1 MTSAPAVIGPP
12 SSTAASVVR
21 PTASRSR
28 ASTSAGP
35 AVSRMTSSM
44 PQSLVMPARPPSV
57 TTTISGLE
65 MPVVQMTRHSDL
77 AMASSRRASTMTTS
91 ACGASTRAEASAGR
105 MRTWCDSSPSA
116 GTTSALG
123 AKVFVSSS
131 RWAIVDQDRRSC
143 TAAKASNATLR
154 RCSSGTGRAPG
165 PRPPTRRSN
174 RCCRSARSSSVA
186 ARARAA
192 TRCRPEPSS
201 RSSRRSP
208 GDDGRMPRVDDQ
220 PTDLSREAEPAQSET
235 VEGGAEQ
242 PASEPEAAPGE
253 PVVETRAQRRA
264 RQEAVLKEPVLPAL
278 ATVRRPIAVIAT
290 IVLAALLVLALLADP
305 VLLAAGLAW
314 AGIVVAWGWPTLL
327 GSSSRFGSS
336 LAIGVT
342 GVLAPVAA
350 VATTDEPYLRL
361 VPVALVIGLAIMFGH
376 QMVRRDGR
384 PRLTESIGITSL
396 GLAVVALG
404 TTWMPLSRTDRA
416 SDIALIGFVAIAVAS
431 LADLVAGFTRV
442 RPWMLPL
449 AMLLGG
455 AGAMVAASV
464 IGSPAAGP
472 AALVGFLCA
481 AVSHATRRLLSVLPA
496 VTSVRGQL
504 STAAASLLVPG
515 VVAYGLALAI
525 VG

>member
-1 MTSAPAVIGPP
+1 MD
-12 SSTAASVVR
+12 
-21 PTASRSR
+21 
-28 ASTSAGP
+28 
-35 AVSRMTSSM
+35 
-44 PQSLVMPARPPSV
+44 
-57 TTTISGLE
+57 E
-65 MPVVQMTRHSDL
+65 
-77 AMASSRRASTMTTS
+77 
-91 ACGASTRAEASAGR
+91 
-105 MRTWCDSSPSA
+105 
-116 GTTSALG
+116 
-123 AKVFVSSS
+123 
-131 RWAIVDQDRRSC
+131 
-143 TAAKASNATLR
+143 
-154 RCSSGTGRAPG
+154 
-165 PRPPTRRSN
+165 
-174 RCCRSARSSSVA
+174 
-186 ARARAA
+186 
-192 TRCRPEPSS
+192 
-201 RSSRRSP
+201 
-208 GDDGRMPRVDDQ
+208 Q

-314 AGIVVAWGWPTLL
+314 AGIVVAWGWPSLL

-342 GVLAPVAA
+342 GVLAPATAA
-350 VATTDEPYLRL
+350 ATTDEPYLRL
-361 VPVALVIGLAIMFGH
+361 VPVALLIGLAIMFGH

-442 RPWMLPL
+442 GPWMLPL

-481 AVSHATRRLLSVLPA
+481 AVSHATRRMLSVLPA

>member
-1 MTSAPAVIGPP
+1 
-12 SSTAASVVR
+12 
-21 PTASRSR
+21 
-28 ASTSAGP
+28 
-35 AVSRMTSSM
+35 
-44 PQSLVMPARPPSV
+44 
-57 TTTISGLE
+57 
-65 MPVVQMTRHSDL
+65 
-77 AMASSRRASTMTTS
+77 
-91 ACGASTRAEASAGR
+91 
-105 MRTWCDSSPSA
+105 
-116 GTTSALG
+116 
-123 AKVFVSSS
+123 
-131 RWAIVDQDRRSC
+131 
-143 TAAKASNATLR
+143 
-154 RCSSGTGRAPG
+154 
-165 PRPPTRRSN
+165 
-174 RCCRSARSSSVA
+174 
-186 ARARAA
+186 
-192 TRCRPEPSS
+192 
-201 RSSRRSP
+201 
-208 GDDGRMPRVDDQ
+208 MPRVDDQ

-342 GVLAPVAA
+342 GVLAPAA
-350 VATTDEPYLRL
+350 AAATTDEPYLRL

-481 AVSHATRRLLSVLPA
+481 AVSHATRRMLSVLPA

>member
-1 MTSAPAVIGPP
+1 M
-12 SSTAASVVR
+12 
-21 PTASRSR
+21 
-28 ASTSAGP
+28 
-35 AVSRMTSSM
+35 
-44 PQSLVMPARPPSV
+44 
-57 TTTISGLE
+57 
-65 MPVVQMTRHSDL
+65 
-77 AMASSRRASTMTTS
+77 
-91 ACGASTRAEASAGR
+91 
-105 MRTWCDSSPSA
+105 
-116 GTTSALG
+116 
-123 AKVFVSSS
+123 
-131 RWAIVDQDRRSC
+131 
-143 TAAKASNATLR
+143 
-154 RCSSGTGRAPG
+154 
-165 PRPPTRRSN
+165 
-174 RCCRSARSSSVA
+174 
-186 ARARAA
+186 
-192 TRCRPEPSS
+192 
-201 RSSRRSP
+201 
-208 GDDGRMPRVDDQ
+208 DDQ

-278 ATVRRPIAVIAT
+278 ATVRRPIAVVAT

-314 AGIVVAWGWPTLL
+314 AGIVVAWGWPSLL

-416 SDIALIGFVAIAVAS
+416 SDIAVIGFVSIGVAS
-431 LADLVAGFTRV
+431 LADLVAGFAKV

-464 IGSPAAGP
+464 LGSPAPGA

-481 AVSHATRRLLSVLPA
+481 AVSHATRRMLSVLPA

>member
-1 MTSAPAVIGPP
+1 
-12 SSTAASVVR
+12 
-21 PTASRSR
+21 
-28 ASTSAGP
+28 
-35 AVSRMTSSM
+35 
-44 PQSLVMPARPPSV
+44 
-57 TTTISGLE
+57 
-65 MPVVQMTRHSDL
+65 
-77 AMASSRRASTMTTS
+77 
-91 ACGASTRAEASAGR
+91 
-105 MRTWCDSSPSA
+105 
-116 GTTSALG
+116 
-123 AKVFVSSS
+123 
-131 RWAIVDQDRRSC
+131 
-143 TAAKASNATLR
+143 
-154 RCSSGTGRAPG
+154 
-165 PRPPTRRSN
+165 
-174 RCCRSARSSSVA
+174 
-186 ARARAA
+186 
-192 TRCRPEPSS
+192 
-201 RSSRRSP
+201 
-208 GDDGRMPRVDDQ
+208 MPRVDDQ
-220 PTDLSREAEPAQSET
+220 PTDLSREADPAQSET

-242 PASEPEAAPGE
+242 PATEPEAAPGE

-342 GVLAPVAA
+342 GVLAPAA
-350 VATTDEPYLRL
+350 AAATTDEPYLRL

-481 AVSHATRRLLSVLPA
+481 AVSHATRRMLSVLPA